1 MDPKVTSAQI
11 EKDGSA
17 LVMAVSCHGM
27 FDLDSCNVQ
36 PDSCALPKGAAF
48 AFIKAVQ
55 TVNQRLLGLSEKNKT
70 LLFEVVLL
78 GKDCEEHIKLNIFD
92 SAKHYGLEID
102 KFYFC
107 SSDNLIGTLQANH
120 INLFLSPDKDDV
132 YSVLKAGV
140 PAALLYQQAEQQA
153 INRLKVLFSGDLIG
167 LSADSMVCLK
177 DRGFTDVHIQNFKA
191 AKECLREFVVR
202 IGEMKRM
209 FGHEGSPLHT
219 SLMTVWGSRDVCASA
234 LKTLRGWGLD
244 VDEAFCLAGAT
255 CGPIL
260 ALLQP
265 HIVWDNGLHNLKGVA
280 PLLSS

>member
-92 SAKHYGLEID
+92 SAKHY
-102 KFYFC
+102 
-107 SSDNLIGTLQANH
+107 
-120 INLFLSPDKDDV
+120 
-132 YSVLKAGV
+132 GV